1 MRNFP
6 FKFSLVLA
14 ITLLIGLQADAQ
26 TQYSRVRIPLDQGG
40 NVLSRLSSL
49 GLAVDHGERRKSL
62 WIETDL
68 SDVEIAIARNAGFE
82 VKILIDDVSQ
92 FYRDRNNAA
101 PTASPK
107 ADREFCNAPM
117 DYPLPQ
123 NFSLGSMG
131 GFFTWQEML
140 DQLDAMRTAYPDLIS
155 AKAPIGSS
163 HEERPIHFVR
173 ISNSP
178 DTDQDKPE
186 VLYDALHHAREPASL
201 HQLITFMWYL
211 LENYGTDAE
220 VTYIVDNLE
229 LYFVPCVNPDGY
241 VFNELNEPDGGGMWR
256 KNRRNNGDGTF
267 GVDLNR
273 NYGLGWGFDNE
284 GSSPNPMSEIYRGPS
299 AFSEPE
305 TQAMRDFCNDHEFRI
320 ALNYHTYGDLL
331 VYPWSYQ
338 PSFYTPDSAVFVNY
352 SDLLTNDNRYRFGT
366 ADQTVNYVTNGDS
379 DDWMYGEQD
388 TKPKIFAMT
397 PEAGREGEGFWPP
410 ISSIP
415 AICQENIWQN
425 LRTAHLAGV
434 FALSHD
440 RTDPI
445 IGDYDPQITFAIER
459 LGTEPGTFTITIEP
473 ITNVISTGDPVIM
486 ENMAL
491 LEERIDS
498 IGIALDPALT
508 DGDEFSYAIAIDN
521 GAFSYRDTITKIFGV
536 PLVVFADQG
545 NDLANWQNFGWDIT
559 TDDAFS
565 DPSSVTD
572 SDGDEY
578 PDNANIRMTLL
589 QPIDLTNA
597 AAAVLNFQGK
607 WDIEARYDHVQ
618 FLASANGSTWSPL
631 CGRHTRPGAP
641 FQGEGDPVYD
651 GQQPDW
657 IREEIRLDDYVGGFL
672 HLRIRLTSDQG
683 VSYDGFHWDDL
694 IITATGLGPA
704 SIEGHE
710 VQLLHAGPNPANE
723 STWITFDLPS
733 SARETQFQLFDPVG
747 SLVRSVDLS
756 SYRGSFQ
763 LHTADLA
770 AGLYTFTIRT
780 AGRTLPAQK
789 LIVAH

>member
-1 MRNFP
+1 MNFTT
-6 FKFSLVLA
+6 KLLSMLSIA
-14 ITLLIGLQADAQ
+14 LLIGSAAPAQ
-26 TQYSRVRIPLDQGG
+26 DRYSRVRIPLDQGE
-40 NVLSRLSSL
+40 NVLHSLSAL
-49 GLAVDHGERRKSL
+49 GIAVDHGERRKDL

-68 SDVEIAIARNAGFE
+68 SDLEISIARNAGFE
-82 VKILIDDVSQ
+82 VKILIEDVSQ

-101 PTASPK
+101 PIASPK
-107 ADREFCNAPM
+107 VDREFCNAPM

-131 GFFTWQEML
+131 GFFTWPEML

-155 AKAPIGSS
+155 EKAPIGNS

-273 NYGLGWGFDNE
+273 NYGLGWGFDND

-305 TQAMRDFCNDHEFRI
+305 TQAMRDFCNDHAFRI

-410 ISSIP
+410 IAQIP
-415 AICQENIWQN
+415 TICMENIWQN
-425 LRTAHLAGV
+425 LRTAHLTGK
-434 FALSHD
+434 FALSFD
-440 RTDPI
+440 RSGPI
-445 IGDYDPQITFAIER
+445 IGDLDAHAAFMIQR
-459 LGTEPGTFTITIEP
+459 LGTEPGTLTISIEP
-473 ITNVISTGDPVIM
+473 IANVLSAGDPIVM
-486 ENMAL
+486 DNMAL
-491 LEERIDS
+491 LEERTDS
-498 IGIALDPALT
+498 IGISLDPSLT
-508 DGDEFSYAIAIDN
+508 EGDEFSYAIAIDN
-521 GAFSYRDTITKIFGV
+521 GAFIYRDTITKIFGT
-536 PLVVFADQG
+536 PMIAFADNG
-545 NDLANWQNFGWDIT
+545 NDLSSWQNFGWDVT
-559 TDDAFS
+559 MEDAFS
-565 DPSSVTD
+565 GPSSITD
-572 SDGDEY
+572 SEFGDY

-597 AAAVLNFQGK
+597 AAAVLNFHGK
-607 WDIEARYDHVQ
+607 WDIEARYHHVQ
-618 FLASANGSTWSPL
+618 FLASTDGSNWNPL
-631 CGRHTRPGAP
+631 CGQHTRPGAP

-657 IREEIRLDDYVGGFL
+657 IREEIRLDDYLGAPM
-672 HLRIRLTSDQG
+672 HLRIRLSSDQG
-683 VSYDGFHWDDL
+683 VNYDGFYWDDL
-694 IITATGLGPA
+694 IITTTGTGPSA
-704 SIEGHE
+704 IVEDH
-710 VQLLHAGPNPANE
+710 VQLFHAGPNPANE

-733 SARETQFQLFDPVG
+733 SAQDAQFQLFDQVG
-747 SLVRSVDLS
+747 ALVRSIDLAS
-756 SYRGSFQ
+756 DRGSFQ

-770 AGLYTFTIRT
+770 AGLYSFSIRL
-780 AGRTLPAQK
+780 ADRSMPAQK
-789 LIVAH
+789 LIVVH